1 MNPWNSLEIVKLVA
15 SLLTPIAVAVVGLWI
30 NRRLKKFE
38 QLQWANQ
45 KVVEKRLVVFD
56 QIAPLLNDLLCYFT
70 YVGCWKDLTPPDVVK
85 LKRGLDRIAYVN
97 APLFPRAFLDRYNA
111 FIGLCYRPFAGWT
124 QDAKLRTPTERR
136 KEAAGTSWK
145 AEWDSCFAELSECY
159 DPKKVQGAYSEL
171 VSYLACELG
180 VGIQLE
186 SVPVGK
192 IPFNIR

>member
-1 MNPWNSLEIVKLVA
+1 MNPWNSLEIVKLAA

-70 YVGCWKDLTPPDVVK
+70 YIGCWKDLTPPDVVK

-97 APLFPRAFLDRYNA
+97 APLFPPAFFDRYNA
-111 FIGLCYRPFAGWT
+111 FIELCYRPFAGWI
-124 QDAKLRTPTERR
+124 QDAKLRTLTERR

-145 AEWDSCFAELSECY
+145 AEWDSCFAESSECY
-159 DPKKVQGAYSEL
+159 DPKKVQGAYWEL
-171 VSYLACELG
+171 VSYLAGELG
-180 VGIQLE
+180 IGIQLE